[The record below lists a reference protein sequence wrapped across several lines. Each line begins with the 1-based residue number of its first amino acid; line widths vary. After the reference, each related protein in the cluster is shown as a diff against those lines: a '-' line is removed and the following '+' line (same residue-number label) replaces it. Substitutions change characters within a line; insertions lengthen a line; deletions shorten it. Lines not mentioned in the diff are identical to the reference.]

1 MVAVLKSP
9 LSDNKT
15 PLATLGITPASRV
28 IVVGLG
34 VTGKS
39 VVRYLLQHGIIPAI
53 ADNRKTPAD
62 LQQFKEDY
70 LHQWSQI
77 KMNTGVHGFDHLHTA
92 THLVVSPGVALKQPE
107 IVAARESGVEILSD
121 IDLFA
126 VEASAPILAI
136 TGSNG
141 KTTVTTLV
149 GKMLEYAGKTVSVGG
164 NIGTPALDLLQSS
177 EPDAYVLELSS
188 FQLEN
193 ARHLLPSASV
203 VLNVSADHMD
213 RYDTLADYAR
223 AKANVYK
230 RADIV
235 IDNFLQPSLS
245 PLKIAHHKATKQR
258 SFGLTDNRNCQF
270 RITVIDDKEWLM
282 AYDQPLIA
290 VSEVAMQGRHNLA
303 NALAAL
309 ALVDALKIPP
319 LAVID
324 VLRTFSGL
332 AHRMEMVGE
341 FKAVRWINDS
351 KATNIG
357 ACQAALQG
365 MSGGVILIAGGDG
378 KGADFAELIPLV
390 DSTVSQLIVLGK
402 DAEGITTALQS
413 VVNIHQVSTIEQAV
427 NLAAEMAEQGDTVLL
442 SPACASLDQYENY
455 QARGHAFKAAVMRL
469 SA

>member
-1 MVAVLKSP
+1 
-9 LSDNKT
+9 
-15 PLATLGITPASRV
+15 
-28 IVVGLG
+28 
-34 VTGKS
+34 
-39 VVRYLLQHGIIPAI
+39 
-53 ADNRKTPAD
+53 
-62 LQQFKEDY
+62 
-70 LHQWSQI
+70 
-77 KMNTGVHGFDHLHTA
+77 
-92 THLVVSPGVALKQPE
+92 
-107 IVAARESGVEILSD
+107 
-121 IDLFA
+121 
-126 VEASAPILAI
+126 
-136 TGSNG
+136 
-141 KTTVTTLV
+141 
-149 GKMLEYAGKTVSVGG
+149 
-164 NIGTPALDLLQSS
+164 
-177 EPDAYVLELSS
+177 
-188 FQLEN
+188 
-193 ARHLLPSASV
+193 
-203 VLNVSADHMD
+203 
-213 RYDTLADYAR
+213 
-223 AKANVYK
+223 
-230 RADIV
+230 
-235 IDNFLQPSLS
+235 
-245 PLKIAHHKATKQR
+245 
-258 SFGLTDNRNCQF
+258 
-270 RITVIDDKEWLM
+270 M

-309 ALVDALKIPP
+309 ALVDALNIQPA
-319 LAVID
+319 AVID

-427 NLAAEMAEQGDTVLL
+427 KLAAEMAEQGDTVLL